1 MVYPPELSDPDR
13 QPRVT
18 ARVTPPGMPGAALT
32 TTDSALEFPGVGQL
46 LRLMGRALRLRC
58 PNCGVGAVVR
68 PWAKVNEKCSRC
80 GFRFTR
86 SSDSYFSGAM
96 LANLAVSEG
105 LFAVVFGVSLIVSWP
120 NVPWDTL
127 TWAMP
132 LGIALAPALLLPF
145 AKVAWLAFDVAF
157 RPVTPEEIEAPDR
170 A

>member
-1 MVYPPELSDPDR
+1 MRYPPELSDPDR
-13 QPRVT
+13 RPP
-18 ARVTPPGMPGAALT
+18 ARPVPDRPAVPGPGST
-32 TTDSALEFPGVGQL
+32 TTDSALEFPTFAQL
-46 LRLMGRALRLRC
+46 FRLMGRALRLRC

-68 PWAKVNEKCSRC
+68 PWAVVLDHCSHC

-96 LANLAVSEG
+96 LANLAVAEG
-105 LFAVVFGVSLIVSWP
+105 LFAVVFGVSLIASWP

-145 AKVAWLAFDVAF
+145 AKVAWLTFDVAF
-157 RPVTPEEIEAPDR
+157 RPVTPEEIEAPT
-170 A
+170 

>member
-1 MVYPPELSDPDR
+1 
-13 QPRVT
+13 
-18 ARVTPPGMPGAALT
+18 MPGSAPT
-32 TTDSALEFPGVGQL
+32 TTESALAFPTFGQL

-58 PNCGVGAVVR
+58 PNCGIGAVVR
-68 PWAKVNEKCSRC
+68 PWAMVNEKCSHC
-80 GFRFTR
+80 SFRFTR

-96 LANLAVSEG
+96 LANLAVAEG
-105 LFAVVFGVSLIVSWP
+105 LFAVVFGVSLIVFWP

-145 AKVAWLAFDVAF
+145 AKVAWLTFDVAF
-157 RPVTPEEIEAPDR
+157 RPVTPEEIEADC